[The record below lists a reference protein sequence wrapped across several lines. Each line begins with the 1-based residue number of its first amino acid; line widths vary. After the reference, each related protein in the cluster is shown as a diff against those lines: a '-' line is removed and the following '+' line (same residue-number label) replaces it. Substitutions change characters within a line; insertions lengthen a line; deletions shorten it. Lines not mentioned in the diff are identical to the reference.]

1 MKHFG
6 EGMAAGMASVWMAE
20 LLLADILI
28 PDVGFQHGRRTGN
41 AAVLSWPL
49 AVSFGPP
56 TATEIRRY
64 HCAEDTVDELRPHRL
79 AFEPGLSFT
88 GPTTFWGRLG
98 YAYVF
103 HPEKARFGLGLG
115 AGATLSRHAGETSA
129 AAGPELSLRFGRCC
143 RPGYLALTARYDLA
157 LTDGADRTLTIK
169 LGLSFL

>member
-1 MKHFG
+1 MKYFG
-6 EGMAAGMASVWMAE
+6 EGMAEGMGEVARAE
-20 LLLADILI
+20 LLIADILV
-28 PDVGFQHGRRTGN
+28 PDVGFQHGRRAGN
-41 AAVLSWPL
+41 AAALSWPL

-56 TATEIRRY
+56 TATVVHRH

-79 AFEPGLSFT
+79 ALEPGLSFT
-88 GPTTFWGRLG
+88 GPTTFWLRLG

-103 HPEKARFGLGLG
+103 HPERARFGLGLG
-115 AGATLSRHAGETSA
+115 AGTTLSRRDGETSA

-143 RPGYLALTARYDLA
+143 RPGYLALTVRYDLA